1 MLVSLAMGP
10 FSISVVIFRK
20 HISLVIRAPISLEK
34 IKLPVGS
41 EFLLDGHR
49 AVIFSWESEN
59 VSQRMLHPVSSEEG
73 EYLPTSLADCFPEDA
88 SSYFS
93 ESWKSLEA
101 PYISQFCACL
111 SYSALSRK
119 N

>member
-10 FSISVVIFRK
+10 FSIPVVIFRK
-20 HISLVIRAPISLEK
+20 QISLAIRAPISLEK
-34 IKLPVGS
+34 IKQSLCSDFRLEGR
-41 EFLLDGHR
+41 R
-49 AVIFSWESEN
+49 AVIFSWESES

-101 PYISQFCACL
+101 SYISQFCASL
-111 SYSALSRK
+111 
-119 N
+119 